1 MLNGLAR
8 PEINRLPEFQSA
20 IMRILGWVLMMTILG
35 MARVQ
40 GVYRFE
46 WQLFEWLFALHLVW
60 FLALLLHVIKAPDL
74 RPWRTYLGILAD
86 ASGTSFS
93 IYLSGDPTSPFY
105 LIYVWSF
112 LSQGTR
118 FGARNL
124 TLASLA
130 SMLCYT
136 TVVWV
141 LDGWRTAP
149 FEAGF
154 SLFCLAILP
163 AYEYSLIRQLHRAKQ
178 AAEAANQARGNFL
191 ATMTH
196 ELRTPLS
203 GVIGMIGLLRDTS
216 LDQEQRTYVESLAAS
231 ATTLQSLIG
240 DILDLSKIDAGKLEI
255 CREWFDIRSA
265 LLEVCRVLAPQA
277 VERCIDLV
285 CRVQPDVPV
294 SALGD
299 DLRFRQVLFNLV
311 GNAIKFTERGEVVV
325 TVAMEQDQG
334 GRGRP
339 QLRVSVRDTG
349 IGIPEEKVARIFD
362 SFWQADGDTTR
373 KHGGTGLGTTI
384 ARDLVTLMGGTIGVE
399 SEVGKGSLFWV
410 LLPILEPSRLKP
422 PAPPAC
428 LEGRRVLCQVVD
440 SALQQVL
447 RETLEGAGMQVA
459 VIDILDTADRSGIGD
474 RPFDLL
480 VISDT
485 PQGLD
490 LAEVAVRLRQRL
502 GVELPVVFLHYPN
515 RGIQVTDGWNLVL
528 DLPCDP
534 RALWE
539 ACMQALER
547 GGCAKEGVRR
557 QEETTAATLGD
568 SGIRVLVAE
577 DDHIN
582 ARLILSLLRKAGHRV
597 TLVRD
602 GKSALRVA
610 REGCFDLALIDLRMP
625 VMDGIDFTRAWRA
638 HEVAE
643 GLGRRLPIIALTA
656 NMAEE
661 AHAQCMAAGMD
672 DFLTKPIEPQTLNA
686 LIQRF
691 AWRTAESDSA

>member
-1 MLNGLAR
+1 MDNTGSFMLNRLVR
-8 PEINRLPEFQSA
+8 PEMARSPEFQSA

-40 GVYRFE
+40 GVYRFD

-60 FLALLLHVIKAPDL
+60 FLALLLHVIKAPGL

-141 LDGWRTAP
+141 LDGWRKAP

-154 SLFCLAILP
+154 SLLFLAILP
-163 AYEYSLIRQLHRAKQ
+163 AYEYSLIKQLHRAKQ
-178 AAEAANQARGNFL
+178 AAEAANRARGNFL

-203 GVIGMIGLLRDTS
+203 GVIGMTGLLRDTS
-216 LDQEQRTYVESLAAS
+216 LDQEQRTYVESIAAS
-231 ATTLQSLIG
+231 AATLQSLIG
-240 DILDLSKIDAGKLEI
+240 DILDPSKIDAGKLELR
-255 CREWFDIRSA
+255 REWFDIRSA
-265 LLEVCRVLAPQA
+265 LLEVCRVLGPQA
-277 VERCIDLV
+277 VERRIDLV
-285 CRVQPDVPV
+285 CRVQPGVPV

-299 DLRFRQVLFNLV
+299 DLRFRQVLFNLI
-311 GNAIKFTERGEVVV
+311 GNAIKFTERGKVVV
-325 TVAMEQDQG
+325 TLAVEQGRG
-334 GRGRP
+334 GRGWP
-339 QLRVSVRDTG
+339 QLRVGVRDTG

-362 SFWQADGDTTR
+362 SFWQADDSTTR

-399 SEVGKGSLFWV
+399 SEVGQGSLFWV
-410 LLPILEPSRLKP
+410 LLPILENSRLEP
-422 PAPPAC
+422 PAPPAG
-428 LEGRRVLCQVVD
+428 LEGRRVLCLAANT
-440 SALQQVL
+440 SLQLVL
-447 RETLEGAGMQVA
+447 REALEEAGMQVEM
-459 VIDILDTADRSGIGD
+459 IDTPDTADWTGIGD
-474 RPFDLL
+474 RPLDLL

-490 LAEVAVRLRQRL
+490 LAGVASRLRQRL
-502 GVELPVVFLHYPN
+502 GAAVPVVFLHYPN
-515 RGIQVTDGWNLVL
+515 RGVQVTEGWNLVL
-528 DLPCDP
+528 DRPCDP
-534 RALWE
+534 RELWE
-539 ACMQALER
+539 ACMEALS
-547 GGCAKEGVRR
+547 GGDRVEEGRRR
-557 QEETTAATLGD
+557 QEEPRAAAPGD
-568 SGIRVLVAE
+568 SGIQVLVAE
-577 DDHIN
+577 DDRIN
-582 ARLILSLLRKAGHRV
+582 ARLIHSLLRKAGHRV
-597 TLVRD
+597 TLMRD
-602 GKSALRVA
+602 GESALRVA
-610 REGCFDLALIDLRMP
+610 REGHFDLALVDLRMP

-638 HEVAE
+638 HEAAE
-643 GLGRRLPIIALTA
+643 GGGGACRSSP
-656 NMAEE
+656 
-661 AHAQCMAAGMD
+661 
-672 DFLTKPIEPQTLNA
+672 
-686 LIQRF
+686 
-691 AWRTAESDSA
+691 